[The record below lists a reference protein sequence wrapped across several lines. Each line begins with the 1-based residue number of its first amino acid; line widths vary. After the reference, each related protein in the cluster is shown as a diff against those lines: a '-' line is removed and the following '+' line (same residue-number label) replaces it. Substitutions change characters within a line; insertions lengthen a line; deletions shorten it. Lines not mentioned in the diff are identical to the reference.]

1 MKTLSTSANSIVLI
15 FYKVNTLIFKS
26 VYFQGRKMRITV
38 YLTGGIAAYKA
49 VEVIRQLQKQHHEVK
64 VVMTKNAQKFV
75 TTNLLAALTK
85 EPVLDDLW
93 TKDVESSVPHVAL
106 ARWTELAVIVP
117 ATANFMAKI
126 ANGLADDAAST
137 TLLATNAPKLIVPA
151 MNDQMWLNPA
161 TQRNLTILKKDGFKI
176 MEPTIGLLAEGYVA
190 KGRMPEPDQI
200 VAWVENQIHQDRPLK
215 GKKIIIS
222 AGGTIES
229 IDPVRFIGNRSS
241 GKMGI
246 AIAEAARDA
255 GAEVTLVYGN
265 VSVALPE
272 GINLIKA
279 ESAQVMY
286 EAIKKQF
293 ASSDALIMA
302 AAVADWRVEKV
313 ANKKMKK
320 QPGQQK
326 LQLELVRNIDILQ
339 TIGQIKRAD
348 QLLIGFAAETNDLLE
363 NAQTK
368 LAQKGADYIVA
379 NDVSQDVFGADQDQ
393 VVILSKN
400 KEPEFW
406 PRMTKQEVANKIID
420 ELLESLKD
428 DKKKD

>member
-1 MKTLSTSANSIVLI
+1 
-15 FYKVNTLIFKS
+15 
-26 VYFQGRKMRITV
+26 MRITV
-38 YLTGGIAAYKA
+38 YLTGGIAAYKV

-176 MEPTIGLLAEGYVA
+176 MEPTIGLLAEGYAA

-302 AAVADWRVEKV
+302 AAVADWRAEKV

-320 QPGQQK
+320 QPDQQK

-363 NAQTK
+363 NAQAK
-368 LAQKGADYIVA
+368 LAKKGADYIVA

-400 KEPEFW
+400 KKPEFW

-428 DKKKD
+428 DKKKN